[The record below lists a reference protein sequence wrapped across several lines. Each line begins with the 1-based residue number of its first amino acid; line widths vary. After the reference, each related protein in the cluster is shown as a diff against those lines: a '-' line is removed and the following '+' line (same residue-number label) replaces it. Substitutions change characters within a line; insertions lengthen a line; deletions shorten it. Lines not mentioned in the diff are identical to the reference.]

1 MQQKKAVACA
11 SAVLLALAVACS
23 KSPET
28 PVSPSS
34 AEPGGTA
41 AGPNGE
47 TLKASAPT
55 RSRPSTARSQI
66 RSC

>member
-1 MQQKKAVACA
+1 MHHKKAVACA

-23 KSPET
+23 KNAET

-34 AEPGGTA
+34 AQPGSTE

-47 TLKASAPT
+47 TLKATRTHSAV
-55 RSRPSTARSQI
+55 SGQ
-66 RSC
+66 